1 MHAVATHE
9 LTRTFGPRRA
19 VDRLSV
25 DVPAGGV
32 VGLLGP
38 NGSGKSTLIRMLL
51 GLVRPTEGD
60 ADVLGSSIRHPAQ
73 YAERVGALVESPA
86 FVPGLSAHA
95 NLLSL
100 ARLRGLPRSRVAEVI
115 TAVGLS
121 GREREPVR
129 RFSLGMKQRLGI
141 AAALLPDPELLIL
154 DEPTNGLDPAG
165 IVEIRALLVRLGQS
179 GRTVI
184 VSSHLMAE
192 IEAACDWLIIV
203 RFGELVFS
211 GPIGELMARTETF
224 VDVEAEHHDDNDT
237 LARVLAVAGWV
248 TELMPDGVRVRA
260 GRDSAADIN
269 RTAMAAG
276 FTLGRVQVVHDSL
289 EQVFLELTGQTD
301 GELAQD
307 RAAGQERTKVVR

>member
-184 VSSHLMAE
+184 VSSHLMSE

-260 GRDSAADIN
+260 GRDSAAEIN

-301 GELAQD
+301 GGLAQD

>member
-19 VDRLSV
+19 VGRLTV
-25 DVPAGGV
+25 DVPLGGV

-260 GRDSAADIN
+260 GRDSAAEIN

-289 EQVFLELTGQTD
+289 EHVFLELTGQTD